1 VRLGRVGAPARVA
14 HRSGG
19 LGWLLPL
26 GWAMAA
32 VGYYGPWIAH
42 DTAAL
47 TLSGVDMGEF
57 VKFLPG
63 VLDGSLYVVR
73 QLYYF
78 APLAVVLSVAL
89 LAGSRQLRYPWPA
102 RLAIWILA
110 WPVSLQLLPPAW
122 SLASLATAEFRLQ
135 AIALGACWILLAAF
149 WLLGRLPLW
158 LTGLLSAALSV
169 AAGVLSCWQFLL
181 TKPAID
187 QVYGQ
192 PPAVGWGF
200 ILCLAGLAVMVVT
213 EAALALQARRPGGG
227 LWTSR

>member
-1 VRLGRVGAPARVA
+1 VSLGSVGAPASVA
-14 HRSGG
+14 YRTSGFR
-19 LGWLLPL
+19 WLLPL
-26 GWAMAA
+26 GLAMAA

-42 DTAAL
+42 VTAAL

-57 VKFLPG
+57 IKFLPG
-63 VLDGSLYVVR
+63 VLDGSLHVVR
-73 QLYYF
+73 QFYYLV
-78 APLAVVLSVAL
+78 PLAVVVNVAL

-135 AIALGACWILLAAF
+135 AVALGACWILLAAF
-149 WLLGRLPLW
+149 WLLGRLPLS
-158 LTGLLSAALSV
+158 LTGPLSATLSL
-169 AAGVLSCWQFLL
+169 AAGAMSFWQFLL

-187 QVYGQ
+187 QVYRQ

-200 ILCLAGLAVMVVT
+200 TLCLAGLAVMAVT
-213 EAALALQARRPGGG
+213 EAALALQVRRRGGG
-227 LWTSR
+227 SWTSR